1 PEYGSVGLTEAEAL
15 AQGGCAIA
23 AVPYSDLD
31 RAVIDGRAE
40 GFCKLIVNRESGQI
54 VGAHVVGEQA
64 VEVVQIVAAGMAS
77 GMHVLELAELELA
90 YPTFTAVVGLA
101 ARQLVRQLGF
111 TPLAAEWRTLRRLQ
125 NRTAEWENSSA

>member
-1 PEYGSVGLTEAEAL
+1 MPPPRSPHGGFTDPEYGSVGLTEAEAL

-23 AVPYSDLD
+23 AVPYSDPD

-77 GMHVLELAELELA
+77 GNACPGTGRTGIGVPDIYGRGRFGGA
-90 YPTFTAVVGLA
+90 AVGAAVGLYPA
-101 ARQLVRQLGF
+101 SR
-111 TPLAAEWRTLRRLQ
+111 
-125 NRTAEWENSSA
+125 